1 MLRPP
6 ALFNPADA
14 NKLVVYTTPELSG
27 VALLYEADGARL
39 SRVEFFSGRLED
51 ASSIALP
58 AASIVDQV
66 TFMTDRNNY
75 VQILKAQRAEETQ
88 LDEENQDLCAGDVV
102 LALPALVLEQARTAL
117 NMWVDYHVRPDD
129 WIPLLTNRRKLWR
142 KEAAVYKIEKPARDV
157 GKSFRLL
164 GSHDRRPLRAEWH
177 HVRRKF

>member
-1 MLRPP
+1 MKPP
-6 ALFNPADA
+6 APFDPGRAA
-14 NKLVVYTTPELSG
+14 EIVVYSNGEHTNPVLRLQDGEDG
-27 VALLYEADGARL
+27 LL
-39 SRVEFFSGRLED
+39 RVEYFSGRIDEIGPGLTT
-51 ASSIALP
+51 P
-58 AASIVDQV
+58 ATIVDQV

-75 VQILKAQRAEETQ
+75 VQILKAQRAEETH

-102 LALPALVLEQARTAL
+102 LALPALVVEQARTAL

>member
-1 MLRPP
+1 MKPP
-6 ALFNPADA
+6 ASFDPGRASEI
-14 NKLVVYTTPELSG
+14 VVYSNGEHTNPVLR
-27 VALLYEADGARL
+27 LPDGEDRVR
-39 SRVEFFSGRLED
+39 RVEYFSGRIDEIPPR
-51 ASSIALP
+51 STTP
-58 AASIVDQV
+58 ATIVDQV

-75 VQILKAQRAEETQ
+75 VQILKAQRDEERQ

-102 LALPALVLEQARTAL
+102 LALPALVVEQARTAL
-117 NMWVDYHVRPDD
+117 DMWTDYHVRPDD

-142 KEAAVYKIEKPARDV
+142 KKAAVYKIEKPARDV